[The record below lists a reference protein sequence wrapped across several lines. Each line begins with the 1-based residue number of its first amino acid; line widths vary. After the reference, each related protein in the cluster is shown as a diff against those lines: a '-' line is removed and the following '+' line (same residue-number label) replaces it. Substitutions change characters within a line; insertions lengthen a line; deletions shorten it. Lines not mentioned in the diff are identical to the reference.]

1 MECYTILGSEGRTDE
16 REQRRENRGRWR
28 ERNGERERARRKEI
42 GGREG
47 RQSRPEER
55 GEGKR
60 RRERRTFKVGGRR
73 TGVGIRWRRGQ
84 GVRTCTFGTLDA
96 HTVDIHMQRFD
107 R

>member
-1 MECYTILGSEGRTDE
+1 MV
-16 REQRRENRGRWR
+16 REKRRERKSEAEGDWR
-28 ERNGERERARRKEI
+28 EG
-42 GGREG
+42 
-47 RQSRPEER
+47 R

-84 GVRTCTFGTLDA
+84 EVRTCTFGTLDA
-96 HTVDIHMQRFD
+96 YTVDIHMQRFD